1 MRVFAIGSALC
12 ALAAISGC
20 ASQTRPSEIGS
31 IGVNTRYEKELAAE
45 LEARNYYDGHT
56 PKVGAFIRSNP
67 PGASVEWYNDDGIWV
82 FVGNTP
88 TRDIVIEGTGKPEL
102 FRVSAPGY
110 LPRIE
115 WVASTPSARSV
126 NVNFDLQREL
136 PTDRYLTGRHSGR

>member
-1 MRVFAIGSALC
+1 MRGFVFAALSLLL
-12 ALAAISGC
+12 LAGC

-56 PKVGAFIRSNP
+56 PKIGAYIRSNP
-67 PGASVEWYNDDGIWV
+67 PGAVVEWYNDDGIWV
-82 FVGNTP
+82 HVGNTP
-88 TRDIVIEGTGKPEL
+88 TKDIVIEGTGKPEL

-110 LPRIE
+110 LPKIE
-115 WVASTPSARSV
+115 WVAATRNSSSV
-126 NVNFDLQREL
+126 EVEFELQPEL